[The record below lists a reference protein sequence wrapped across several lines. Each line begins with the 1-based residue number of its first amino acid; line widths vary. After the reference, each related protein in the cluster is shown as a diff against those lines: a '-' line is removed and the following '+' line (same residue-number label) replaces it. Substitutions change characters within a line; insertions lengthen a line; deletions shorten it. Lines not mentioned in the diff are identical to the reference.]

1 MFILHEDVS
10 LGNVE
15 AFTKEHIRRVRIG
28 SVDVMIIDQEHAE
41 FDSAFG
47 LSPALKACIASGK
60 TRVVLEEYFNPE
72 LRTNA
77 EDIPVLGKAAGLLW
91 KNTEEKQNT
100 RVLFNDAVTEECRR
114 AGKPIAVADIA
125 NKMSYMV
132 DRFLPSLTALAAALP
147 LATHNLALA
156 NLISAAIYMGG
167 IEAYGQIMNKG
178 IFDKNKIHEYER
190 ILLSAEDARRV
201 YVAEGIKQLAHEY
214 QPKEGET
221 AMPDETRP
229 QIVVIY
235 PKAHARRIADYLENP
250 SLAGKLSQVAK
261 RIMYKTLPNLDF
273 SVRIYEWKERLA
285 KLIGNPSLAN
295 WQLVSNRPIRLF
307 GN

>member
-1 MFILHEDVS
+1 MAEATMCILHEDVS

-100 RVLFNDAVTEECRR
+100 PGF
-114 AGKPIAVADIA
+114 I
-125 NKMSYMV
+125 
-132 DRFLPSLTALAAALP
+132 
-147 LATHNLALA
+147 
-156 NLISAAIYMGG
+156 
-167 IEAYGQIMNKG
+167 
-178 IFDKNKIHEYER
+178 
-190 ILLSAEDARRV
+190 
-201 YVAEGIKQLAHEY
+201 
-214 QPKEGET
+214 
-221 AMPDETRP
+221 
-229 QIVVIY
+229 
-235 PKAHARRIADYLENP
+235 
-250 SLAGKLSQVAK
+250 
-261 RIMYKTLPNLDF
+261 
-273 SVRIYEWKERLA
+273 
-285 KLIGNPSLAN
+285 
-295 WQLVSNRPIRLF
+295 
-307 GN
+307 